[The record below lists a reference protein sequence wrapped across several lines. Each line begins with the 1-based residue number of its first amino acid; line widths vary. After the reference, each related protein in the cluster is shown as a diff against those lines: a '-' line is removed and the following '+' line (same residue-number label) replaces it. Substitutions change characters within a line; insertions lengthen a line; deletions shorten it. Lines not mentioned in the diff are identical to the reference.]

1 MVAIVPLRAS
11 AGGPVVVLTHDE
23 DDAPVERG
31 LDWAQRMNAPIQ
43 LVEAPEQSP
52 ASLLELMT
60 QHVPRP
66 QLLVLS
72 QASSLWRRWLGQD
85 PLDEL
90 MRVAPIS
97 VLAAGPTGPGPVV
110 AAGRDIDDLRIAA
123 HAAAAEATRR
133 GVPLEVVH
141 LGGVLRDIG
150 LPPASTALGLA
161 PSLAPREDEAPA
173 ADPLAEALS
182 RLGRPVD
189 VEVLGAATP
198 KRLADHL
205 EERSASLLVMTEKER
220 SSWEHLFSP
229 AEAPAIARQAP
240 CSVLVVRPEL
250 SH

>member
-1 MVAIVPLRAS
+1 MVAIIPLRAS
-11 AGGPVVVLTHDE
+11 AGGPVIVLTHDE
-23 DDAPVERG
+23 DDTPVERG

-43 LVEAPEQSP
+43 LVETPQQSP
-52 ASLLELMT
+52 ASLLELLT

-85 PLDEL
+85 PLEEL
-90 MRVAPIS
+90 MREAPIS
-97 VLAAGPTGPGPVV
+97 VLAAGPSGPGPVV

-133 GVPLEVVH
+133 GVPVEVVR
-141 LGGVLRDIG
+141 LGGVASGDP
-150 LPPASTALGLA
+150 LPPATAALGLA
-161 PSLAPREDEAPA
+161 PTLTPREDEAPA
-173 ADPLAEALS
+173 ANPLEEALG

-189 VEVLGAATP
+189 IDVLGAATP

-205 EERSASLLVMTEKER
+205 EERSASLLVLTEKKR
-220 SSWEHLFSP
+220 SGWEHLFSP
-229 AEAPAIARQAP
+229 AEAPAIAREAP

-250 SH
+250 RH